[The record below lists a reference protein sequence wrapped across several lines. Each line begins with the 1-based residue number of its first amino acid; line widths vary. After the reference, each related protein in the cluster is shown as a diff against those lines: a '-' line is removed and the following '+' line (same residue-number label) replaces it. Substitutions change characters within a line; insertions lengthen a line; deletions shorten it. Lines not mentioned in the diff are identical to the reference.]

1 MMSFEV
7 SPYYEETMYKRLEE
21 SIFEYLDDDTITML
35 VPALKKALVTELARR
50 RDEVSRLEAV
60 MAQLFPGEGYGTSD

>member
-1 MMSFEV
+1 
-7 SPYYEETMYKRLEE
+7 MYKRLEE

-50 RDEVSRLEAV
+50 REEVSKLEAV
-60 MAQLFPGEGYGTSD
+60 MAQLFPGETI